1 MAASA
6 RKPALSDP
14 LTAGLLASRRL
25 LSSLDAWNPSAAHH
39 ADAVDRS
46 RADLD
51 TLVAAIK
58 ASIGAAV
65 ALSATASSTATAH
78 AAPASSAAS
87 PQSEKAAALARLR
100 RLHLA
105 PDQILRLFDALV
117 AESPLGPS
125 VAQRRV
131 VDAIKTVHVD
141 LDQLRS
147 LSARQQE
154 SPAQDT
160 HQQHQQLELH
170 PPVPR
175 HPPRR
180 AAREHSPV
188 AKLTRAAEQS
198 QRHHNTSAAHGATAA
213 APPAVAV
220 TQASWA
226 SPSAGYGARSDTPSS
241 GSIANGGLVR
251 SWSVQS
257 STTSGA
263 PPTDALALRHMQ
275 HAHPGTASAHQQS
288 DHHLRPARSTIPARF
303 AVAAHADRS
312 PRTSPAMHSPSAVH
326 DPPALRAAST
336 VVASAAESP
345 RPQHPLPAPPQLATL
360 FLTLDKVTRKV
371 EVTLPVTSQHLRA
384 LFLEKF
390 GRSGLESDS
399 RDMLIKHPTHGES
412 YLLEGM
418 SDVRDGSAI
427 SLSAAE
433 TVSQPSALDAAVA
446 SIQQRLDEML
456 AAVESKIEAAAL
468 KHAQVHVPDTQRL
481 VADQHS
487 IAGSL
492 ATEPS
497 EFDSDRD
504 EDAAHARNNDA
515 APRPTDWQHTRCPTS
530 KTLADTIAKV
540 EALQREHR
548 TARRDMSDFVRH
560 FSAVLEQALGQ
571 VAHAVVQASRDSGD
585 SAESIDAHATAPRK
599 PLHTALDAISD
610 DSERLEDRANA
621 LRFMLDMLRVD
632 ATRRVSIPREQV
644 DQARAHIADLAA
656 SIQVFS
662 GSILRTKAMCKSVW
676 ETELQRIVDEQ
687 AFVKDQEA
695 FAAGLRTSH
704 ADLEDLVT
712 AIDRVVQASYA
723 PCTDATDTPSGRARR
738 GPAIVLDVIPAD
750 EAKTH
755 GIQSVLAELQLRS
768 SELEGQSERR
778 VAILQQM
785 DTVRPILAE
794 ATRFRSPFEQELSR
808 FVSSG
813 KLRAGVAGGIDEIER
828 RRRQRDA
835 EMIASFFRENKRTV
849 RRKQTASVDTSK
861 SGATKSARQDSRA
874 KHPSESTQTAS
885 ISDDM
890 PNTKANECS
899 AATMTDKPTMLRPSL
914 SVSALAAK
922 AELPPIQIA
931 PLDFG
936 TNGFSF

>member
-433 TVSQPSALDAAVA
+433 TVSQRELQMLHLDPEVHQSDWCHAASALDAAVA

-861 SGATKSARQDSRA
+861 SGATKSA
-874 KHPSESTQTAS
+874 
-885 ISDDM
+885 
-890 PNTKANECS
+890 
-899 AATMTDKPTMLRPSL
+899 PTMLRPSL